1 MAVAL
6 ASPVAL
12 PHDESPYSDE
22 VGMANDEAETDT
34 PQDYD
39 AGTTEQDSDVEY
51 ADPYP
56 VPDDDYT
63 TEDAASVPA
72 EEDEAPVS
80 YGSPEQ
86 DDASVPPE
94 ADAEPAYDDT
104 TAQDSAGMPPATD
117 APPAYDGAT
126 GQNSPPANNGTAA
139 PADSA
144 MPKCKPGM
152 GAPPTDDS
160 GAAPYPDTAA
170 SPAGYGD
177 GNGGSK
183 NNTTVDTEQG
193 IEPATCE
200 PYVVQEGDTCAKI
213 AEMYDFPVEDL
224 LSNNEDIDE
233 DCTNLVVGEELCVTP
248 PVIVEGDDYEA
259 EADSEETPAEE
270 YDAPAEADSEEM
282 PVEEYDT
289 PAEADSEEMPAEEYD
304 APAEDDSEKV
314 PEEEYDAATDPEPE
328 EEVAYEPYV

>member
-86 DDASVPPE
+86 DDTSVPP
-94 ADAEPAYDDT
+94 AA
-104 TAQDSAGMPPATD
+104 D

-126 GQNSPPANNGTAA
+126 GQNGPPANNGTAA
-139 PADSA
+139 PGDSA

-152 GAPPTDDS
+152 GAPPTGDS

-282 PVEEYDT
+282 PVEDYDV
-289 PAEADSEEMPAEEYD
+289 
-304 APAEDDSEKV
+304 PAEDDSEKV
-314 PEEEYDAATDPEPE
+314 PEEDYDAATDSEPE